1 MATRRPLFKT
11 STLATLALAALLFAG
26 SSAAPSW
33 AEENAA
39 GVSAGFEDAHAA
51 VEDHANA
58 LIEHAAH
65 AEEHAEHLIA
75 VSNAPLE
82 QATEEAFDIHPA
94 THDAAETEKK
104 SGLPQLDPS
113 TYPSQIFWLLV
124 SFVLLYTLMSRV
136 ALPRVTEVLDMR
148 QTQRD
153 NNLNRAEHL
162 QEDAE
167 KIRQTL
173 DAAMATAQAE
183 AQATVA
189 AREQENAKKMT
200 AENARFLEH
209 ARNRIANAEQNIAK
223 AKEEALQSL
232 ADISAEVAA
241 DIVQKVSGTAANK
254 NDAKKVVLTL
264 MQEG

>member
-1 MATRRPLFKT
+1 MATRRPFT
-11 STLATLALAALLFAG
+11 SLPLATLALTILLMAG
-26 SSAAPSW
+26 APAAPSW
-33 AEENAA
+33 AEERTV
-39 GVSAGFEDAHAA
+39 GVSVDNAVTAEGAEEASEAA
-51 VEDHANA
+51 KAAPHHDTTTSHTENA
-58 LIEHAAH
+58 L
-65 AEEHAEHLIA
+65 
-75 VSNAPLE
+75 PLE
-82 QATEEAFDIHPA
+82 AATEEAFDVD
-94 THDAAETEKK
+94 TAAAAADGHEGEKKK

-162 QEDAE
+162 QEDAA

-173 DAAMATAQAE
+173 DAAMAAAQAE
-183 AQATVA
+183 AQATLS
-189 AREQENAKKMT
+189 AREQENAKKLN
-200 AENARFLEH
+200 AENARFMEH
-209 ARNRIANAEQNIAK
+209 ARNRIASAEQNIAK
-223 AKEEALQSL
+223 AKEEALLSL

-241 DIVQKVSGTAANK
+241 DIVQKVSGSAANK
-254 NDAKKVVLTL
+254 NDAKKVVMKL

>member
-1 MATRRPLFKT
+1 MATRRPFVSLPF
-11 STLATLALAALLFAG
+11 AALALTVLLMAG
-26 SSAAPSW
+26 APVAPSW
-33 AEENAA
+33 AEERTV
-39 GVSAGFEDAHAA
+39 GVSVDNAITADA
-51 VEDHANA
+51 
-58 LIEHAAH
+58 
-65 AEEHAEHLIA
+65 AEEAAEA
-75 VSNAPLE
+75 VKAAPQHDAPDAAQELPL
-82 QATEEAFDIHPA
+82 QAATEEAFDV
-94 THDAAETEKK
+94 DAAAAAGHDGEKKK

-162 QEDAE
+162 QEDAA

-173 DAAMATAQAE
+173 DAAMAAAQAE
-183 AQATVA
+183 AQATLS
-189 AREQENAKKMT
+189 AREQENAKKLN
-200 AENARFLEH
+200 AENARFMEH
-209 ARNRIANAEQNIAK
+209 ARNRIASAEQNIAK
-223 AKEEALQSL
+223 AKEEALLSL

-241 DIVQKVSGTAANK
+241 DIVQKVSGSAANK
-254 NDAKKVVLTL
+254 NDAKKVVMKL